1 MPVDDVDDVVPDED
15 REVELVVDD
24 QDPGA
29 QTPVDPTEPEDDRE
43 LVDEPERPA

>member
-1 MPVDDVDDVVPDED
+1 MRPDDVVPDEE

-29 QTPVDPTEPEDDRE
+29 QNPPVDPAEGGTGEVVPEPD
-43 LVDEPERPA
+43 RPA